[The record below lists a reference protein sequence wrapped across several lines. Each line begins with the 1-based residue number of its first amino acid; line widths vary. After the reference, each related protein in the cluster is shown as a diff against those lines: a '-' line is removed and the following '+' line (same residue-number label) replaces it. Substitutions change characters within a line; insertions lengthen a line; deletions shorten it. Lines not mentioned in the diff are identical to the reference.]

1 MKERFMNLATCLIA
15 MSLTGC
21 SGENGATSQETV
33 TPSTAIKE
41 QLANTVFTNGN
52 IYTVNPEQP
61 SAQAL
66 ALKDGEIIFVGD
78 DSQVQNFIGDN
89 TRVIN
94 LQGKMMMPGI
104 HDVHMHPLE
113 SGSDTTHFSL
123 NETETDVEYF
133 IDDIIDAAARNPQA
147 SWLVG
152 YGHTIEALLNAE
164 RNPREILDDAVAD
177 RPVIIMEQTSHSM
190 WVNSKAL
197 ELANITAN
205 SQDPIGGVISRDSFN
220 RPDGILYDN
229 AGDIVMEIAINA
241 QTDAGAKDY
250 QGFINYTQPEL
261 NKHGIT
267 AISDARTYWQR
278 NHLTTWQELAKNNEL
293 SLRVSLGLWA
303 YPEANDATQITRLL
317 DMYQANPASLLKV
330 NQVKFYM
337 DGILNNTTA
346 ALHEPYEI
354 DLLGLHGNKGL
365 NYFTPQRLEKYLKA
379 LEPAGFDFNIH
390 AIGDRG
396 ITEALDAI
404 ENTSNGK
411 ARHRLTHLELMD
423 PKDYP
428 RFAALNVIAD
438 AQVAGE
444 FTKPQ
449 HWQENIDYIGAE
461 RADDIIPIG
470 SLLDNNARLT
480 LSSDWNVSTFN
491 PFVGMANAITRTPQA
506 ISLAD
511 AIQAYTLNGAYA
523 MRQDDITG
531 SIEVGKR
538 GDLIVLDRDLF
549 NVSAAQIKNTQV
561 EMTWLDGE
569 LIYQR

>member
-1 MKERFMNLATCLIA
+1 MNLATCLLA
-15 MSLTGC
+15 VSLSGC
-21 SGENGATSQETV
+21 SGENSAGSQETV
-33 TPSTAIKE
+33 QPSASVNQVT
-41 QLANTVFTNGN
+41 ANTVFTNGN

-61 SAQAL
+61 SAQAV

-78 DSQVQNFIGDN
+78 NSQAESFIGDN
-89 TRVIN
+89 TQVIN

-123 NETETDVEYF
+123 NETETDVEYY

-147 SWLVG
+147 SWLIG

-164 RNPREILDDAVAD
+164 RDPRKILDDAVPD

-197 ELANITAN
+197 ALANITAS
-205 SQDPIGGVISRDSFN
+205 SQDPIGGVISRNSFN
-220 RPDGILYDN
+220 QPDGILYDN

-241 QTDAGAKDY
+241 QADAGEKDY
-250 QGFINYTQPEL
+250 QGFVEYTQPEL

-278 NHLTTWQELAKNNEL
+278 NHLTTWQELAKNQEL

-317 DMYQANPASLLKV
+317 DMYQTSADSLLQV

-337 DGILNNTTA
+337 DGIVGNTTA
-346 ALHEPYEI
+346 ALHQPYEI
-354 DLLGLHGNKGL
+354 DLLGLHENKGL

-404 ENTSNGK
+404 ENASNGK
-411 ARHRLTHLELMD
+411 GRHRLTHLEIMD
-423 PKDYP
+423 PKDYA
-428 RFAALNVIAD
+428 RFAELNVIAD

-444 FTKPQ
+444 FTQPQ

-461 RADDIIPIG
+461 RADHIIPIG

-491 PFVGMANAITRTPQA
+491 PFVGIAHAITRTPEE
-506 ISLAD
+506 ISLVD
-511 AIQAYTLNGAYA
+511 AIKAYTLNGAYA

-549 NVSAAQIKNTQV
+549 NSSATQIKNTQV
-561 EMTWLDGE
+561 VMTWLDGE
-569 LIYQR
+569 LIYQK